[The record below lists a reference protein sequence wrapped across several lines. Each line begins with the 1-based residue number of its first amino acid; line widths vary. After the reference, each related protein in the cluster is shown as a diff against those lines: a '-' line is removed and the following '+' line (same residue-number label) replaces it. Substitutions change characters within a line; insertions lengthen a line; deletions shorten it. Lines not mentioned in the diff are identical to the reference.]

1 MGEKIVQTG
10 GGKEAQRG
18 GEGERGKRRTR
29 REGGMVEEAHREGRR
44 GDRGAEAAHLEE
56 DDASAARSCKGEA
69 ALGVGREGREERR

>member
-1 MGEKIVQTG
+1 
-10 GGKEAQRG
+10 
-18 GEGERGKRRTR
+18 
-29 REGGMVEEAHREGRR
+29 MVEEAHREGRR